1 MGNTIHA
8 LYTIVLRTSGLYVL
22 AVALAFIVGIPEAA
36 ERGVSLL
43 MPLVMLALIAYPALA
58 TARICRSPR
67 IVAKPDRLA
76 DLLVLVPFFLLLTV
90 LYAVFI
96 HLALTTIDLQ
106 FGSQDPE
113 QTARQAADFAM
124 FHVQILLVLA
134 AVLCLLPNR
143 ERARRPGGAVAAA

>member
-1 MGNTIHA
+1 MNKTIHA

-36 ERGVSLL
+36 ERGTSLL
-43 MPLVMLALIAYPALA
+43 MPLVMLALVAYPALA

-67 IVAKPDRLA
+67 IVAKPDKPA

-96 HLALTTIDLQ
+96 HLALTSIELQ
-106 FGSQDPE
+106 FGIRDTE
-113 QTARQAADFAM
+113 HTARQAADFAM
-124 FHVQILLVLA
+124 YHVQILLVLA
-134 AVLCLLPNR
+134 AVLCILPNR
-143 ERARRPGGAVAAA
+143 AKAPAEGAAVPA